1 MDPPQHVRKWW
12 QDVRAVLDQH
22 PPTIIMADA
31 NARVGSEVTDV
42 PGITGPTDSLDFNG
56 FELQKI
62 SN

>member
-12 QDVRAVLDQH
+12 QDGRAVLDQH

-31 NARVGSEVTDV
+31 NARMGSEVTDV
-42 PGITGPTDSLDFNG
+42 SGSIGPTDSLDFNG